1 MVVTRLLR
9 LSRALRARVQQHEAA
24 CAIGV
29 LGLARLEA
37 ALSEQSG
44 LLVAR
49 DAGDGHARRHAWVAR
64 LPKDAARTEHLGH
77 HGRRY
82 VKEIEEL
89 LVPASLVDVVEHRA
103 TCVGDVGGVHEATRE
118 HPYEPGVH
126 GAEEQLAC
134 IRPLAGAGDVS
145 QDPRDLAGREVRIGE
160 KSRLGA
166 NPIADLGR
174 PADLVDER
182 RRAPALPY
190 DGVIDGLA
198 CGGIPHDGGLALVVD
213 ADGIN
218 LRRRETVPVHEFGE
232 RADLREEDVLRVVL
246 DPAGLWE
253 DLLERSL
260 HAVDHAS
267 LVVDEHGARGGRP
280 LVERDD
286 EPLVSGGHGYS
297 SPLLSTWASSHE
309 ATSPYTRAWP
319 VSFRISWRMPS

>member
-1 MVVTRLLR
+1 M
-9 LSRALRARVQQHEAA
+9 
-24 CAIGV
+24 
-29 LGLARLEA
+29 
-37 ALSEQSG
+37 
-44 LLVAR
+44 
-49 DAGDGHARRHAWVAR
+49 
-64 LPKDAARTEHLGH
+64 
-77 HGRRY
+77 
-82 VKEIEEL
+82 
-89 LVPASLVDVVEHRA
+89 DVVEHRA

-260 HAVDHAS
+260 HAVDHDISRAVAS
-267 LVVDEHGARGGRP
+267 SSSPEQIAHHLRVTD
-280 LVERDD
+280 VERYFTLTVSGKEVTHTKPRPDIFLECARRMEVEPGRTLVLEDSYNGVRAGAAGGFITVMVPDLAESDD
-286 EPLVSGGHGYS
+286 EMRSLCARCCS
-297 SPLLSTWASSHE
+297 SLFEVRDLLSSGE
-309 ATSPYTRAWP
+309 
-319 VSFRISWRMPS
+319 IG